1 MKIGLA
7 LLVAVCVSCASPTP
21 RSAAAPEANPAPA
34 PAAAVAAPPSSDAQ
48 PSVIITTDP
57 HAVMGCRLINHTTQ
71 GYDIREPDQW
81 RKLQD
86 ETARRGGNTALVSL
100 EGDRKA
106 DIFSCT
112 RP

>member
-7 LLVAVCVSCASPTP
+7 ILVALCVSCASSTP
-21 RSAAAPEANPAPA
+21 RSAATPEANPA
-34 PAAAVAAPPSSDAQ
+34 AAAPSSDAQ

-57 HAVMGCRLINHTTQ
+57 HAVMGCRLITKTTA

-86 ETARRGGNTALVSL
+86 ETARLGGNAALVSIK
-100 EGDRKA
+100 GDRKA

-112 RP
+112 KP

>member
-1 MKIGLA
+1 MRIGLA
-7 LLVAVCVSCASPTP
+7 LLLALCVSCASQTP
-21 RSAAAPEANPAPA
+21 RSAATPEGNAA
-34 PAAAVAAPPSSDAQ
+34 PAATVAATPSSGAQ

-57 HAVMGCRLINHTTQ
+57 HAVLGCRLINHTTQ

-81 RKLQD
+81 RNLRD

>member
-7 LLVAVCVSCASPTP
+7 LLVALCVSCASPTP
-21 RSAAAPEANPAPA
+21 RSAATPEAHPAPA
-34 PAAAVAAPPSSDAQ
+34 PAAAVAAPPPSDAQ

-57 HAVMGCRLINHTTQ
+57 HAVMGCRLIAKTTA
-71 GYDIREPDQW
+71 GYDIREPVEW

-86 ETARRGGNTALVSL
+86 ETVHRGGNTALVSL

-112 RP
+112 KP

>member
-1 MKIGLA
+1 MKIGLV
-7 LLVAVCVSCASPTP
+7 LLVALCVSCASPTP
-21 RSAAAPEANPAPA
+21 RSAATPETAPA
-34 PAAAVAAPPSSDAQ
+34 PAAAVAATPSSGTQ

-57 HAVMGCRLINHTTQ
+57 HAVMGCRLISHTTE

-86 ETARRGGNTALVSL
+86 EPARRGGNTALVSL

-106 DIFSCT
+106 DIFSCVK
-112 RP
+112 P

>member
-1 MKIGLA
+1 MKVGLA
-7 LLVAVCVSCASPTP
+7 ILVALCVSCASSTP
-21 RSAAAPEANPAPA
+21 RSAATPEANPAPA
-34 PAAAVAAPPSSDAQ
+34 AATPSSDAQ

-57 HAVMGCRLINHTTQ
+57 HAVMGCRLIAHTTQ

-86 ETARRGGNTALVSL
+86 ETVHRGGNTALVSL

-106 DIFSCT
+106 DIFACT
-112 RP
+112 KP

>member
-7 LLVAVCVSCASPTP
+7 LLVALCVSCASSTP
-21 RSAAAPEANPAPA
+21 RSAATPEANPA

-57 HAVMGCRLINHTTQ
+57 HAVMGCRLITKTTA

-86 ETARRGGNTALVSL
+86 ETVHRGGNTALVSL

-112 RP
+112 KP